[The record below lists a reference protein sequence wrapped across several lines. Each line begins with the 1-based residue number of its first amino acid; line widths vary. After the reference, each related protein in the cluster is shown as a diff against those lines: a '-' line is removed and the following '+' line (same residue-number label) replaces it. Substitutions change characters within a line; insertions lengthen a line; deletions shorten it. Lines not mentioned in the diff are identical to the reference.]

1 MALQNPKIDTMGGFM
16 NAIYYIPSYQ
26 RDYSWEQDELQDFWK
41 DIKDSLQED
50 YESHFWVRLLFIKIL
65 QMII

>member
-26 RDYSWEQDELQDFWK
+26 RDYSWEQDELQDF
-41 DIKDSLQED
+41 
-50 YESHFWVRLLFIKIL
+50 
-65 QMII
+65 

>member
-26 RDYSWEQDELQDFWK
+26 RAIHGNKMNFR
-41 DIKDSLQED
+41 I
-50 YESHFWVRLLFIKIL
+50 FGKI
-65 QMII
+65 